1 MRMRVFSIQQEQIAI
16 VCGDTNAI
24 TTPSDLICIDDEA
37 FRNSD
42 ACYVVLNN
50 GIEKIG
56 DFAFADCDSLY
67 GIVIPASVTE
77 ISENAF
83 DNCGTMA
90 IIAAEDSYAYL
101 YAEQNEIPVIPQTIR

>member
-16 VCGDTNAI
+16 VCGGTNAI
-24 TTPSDLICIDDEA
+24 TTLSDLICIDDEA

-42 ACYVVLNN
+42 ARYVVLNN

-83 DNCGTMA
+83 AGSNMVV
-90 IIAAEDSYAYL
+90 IITTENSYACQ
-101 YAEQNEIPVIPQTIR
+101 YAERKDLPVIVSK